1 MNDMLIKRGQE
12 DPSMND
18 SNPLLGVILTLVVC
32 IGFMWLLVANL
43 PASAFVSFPVQI
55 AEQTK

>member
-1 MNDMLIKRGQE
+1 MLIKRGQE